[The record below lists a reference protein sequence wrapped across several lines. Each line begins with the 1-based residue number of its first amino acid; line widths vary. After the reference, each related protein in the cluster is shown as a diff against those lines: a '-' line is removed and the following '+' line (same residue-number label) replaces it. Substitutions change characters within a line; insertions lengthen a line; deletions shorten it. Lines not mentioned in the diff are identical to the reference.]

1 MRISKGGLLVIMAF
15 LTPLIV
21 ELRTV
26 LSWFGIKLSV
36 GGTVALSGALVLA
49 VLVWALW
56 PPNGDTEVEPAG

>member
-26 LSWFGIKLSV
+26 LSWFGVRLSIV
-36 GGTVALSGALVLA
+36 ETGALGLALIGA
-49 VLVWALW
+49 VLIWALW
-56 PPNGDTEVEPAG
+56 PSNGDTKAKLA

>member
-26 LSWFGIKLSV
+26 LSWFGIRLSV
-36 GGTVALSGALVLA
+36 VETGALGLALIGA
-49 VLVWALW
+49 VLIWALW
-56 PPNGDTEVEPAG
+56 PSNGGTEAKLA